1 MIVVD
6 ASVLAD
12 FLLGRAEAIG
22 AVVHALGGDDG
33 QRLHAPE
40 IVEPE
45 TINALRRLVL
55 SGRLTEDR
63 GAEAVADLGA
73 VRLVRHPHAPLRE
86 RVWQLR
92 QELTAY
98 GEPQAWFGL
107 GDRDLGTHLVRTA
120 RLREGRTLTEVTA
133 ELCRRWEIGV
143 TLLPMTDAEVET
155 HVATTVDGRDEVVH
169 FQEYWI
175 RHRAEVPVRGVEL
188 PGEEAP

>member
-98 GEPQAWFGL
+98 DASYLALAEALDDPLLLTGDAGLAAGARRSLGE
-107 GDRDLGTHLVRTA
+107 D
-120 RLREGRTLTEVTA
+120 
-133 ELCRRWEIGV
+133 GV
-143 TLLPMTDAEVET
+143 TLLGP
-155 HVATTVDGRDEVVH
+155 
-169 FQEYWI
+169 
-175 RHRAEVPVRGVEL
+175 P
-188 PGEEAP
+188 PP